1 MKKVFALI
9 LLSFISVFVLSSSAK
24 NIEKAARKQ
33 LSKTLIERYGK
44 KVEIKTIKRRIL
56 SDSLCT
62 FYILTERPYQD
73 GIDSIMYMPYYG
85 NKDSL
90 LVTASHEYVYIDV
103 VRKGKRHKKEAL
115 SVTGSPLMAKRQ
127 TIDPE
132 IAKQLK
138 AEGYDPFFLI
148 WATLYDIQV
157 AYRDILEKKYNMNWH
172 LPDYEDRMDFIVAE
186 LKVRVCGRNLR

>member
-1 MKKVFALI
+1 MKKVFALV
-9 LLSFISVFVLSSSAK
+9 LLSFTSVFVFSSSAK

-44 KVEIKTIKRRIL
+44 EVKIKVIKRRIL

-73 GIDSIMYMPYYG
+73 DIDSIMYRPYYG

-90 LVTASHEYVYIDV
+90 MVTTSYEYVYIDV
-103 VRKGKRHKKEAL
+103 VRKGKRYKKEAL
-115 SVTGSPLMAKRQ
+115 SASGSPLMSQIQ

-132 IAKQLK
+132 IAGKLK
-138 AEGYDPFFLI
+138 SEGYDPFFLI

-157 AYRDILEKKYNMNWH
+157 AYRDILEKKYSINWR
-172 LPDYEDRMDFIVAE
+172 LPDYEDRMKFIVAE
-186 LKVRVCGRNLR
+186 LKVRVCGRTL